1 MRLTYSPTDCG
12 IRRRGACQSSRRT
25 LKWRPMTVPVAI
37 MKGSSSVV
45 VVLLVALLACA
56 ATVEAKEPPKKVRA
70 SPPFGDVLTVAWEG
84 W

>member
-1 MRLTYSPTDCG
+1 
-12 IRRRGACQSSRRT
+12 
-25 LKWRPMTVPVAI
+25 MTVPVAI
-37 MKGSSSVV
+37 MKGSSSIV